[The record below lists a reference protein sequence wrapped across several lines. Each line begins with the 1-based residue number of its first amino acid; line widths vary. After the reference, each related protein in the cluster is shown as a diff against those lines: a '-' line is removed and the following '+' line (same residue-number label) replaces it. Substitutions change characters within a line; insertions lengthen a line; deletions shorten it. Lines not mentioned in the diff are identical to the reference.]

1 MFRRAAAALAL
12 PVILF
17 ASQPAQAAT
26 EKYRVA
32 LRGFPVGMMTVT
44 DQRGGNG
51 VYDAKSHFKTTGLAG
66 VVREVYFT
74 MQSRG
79 RHKGASLYPVHFVE
93 DMNTGKR
100 KSNGKVQFNG
110 GDARWDPNTAMIA
123 VLADRPVAQGCAF
136 DESVFDGKRTH
147 QLKIW
152 TVSESEGQLNCKG
165 TFTRTA
171 GYTAKQLSSRMGYTF
186 TISYNNQGGTWVFNE
201 AATDTDYGRV
211 NLYAR

>member
-12 PVILF
+12 PAILF

-26 EKYRVA
+26 ETYRVA

-44 DQRGGNG
+44 DQRDGTG
-51 VYDAKSHFKTTGLAG
+51 VFDARSHFKTTGLAG

-74 MQSRG
+74 MHSRG
-79 RHKGASLYPVHFVE
+79 RHKGASLDPVHYVE
-93 DMNTGKR
+93 NMNTGKR
-100 KSNGKVQFNG
+100 KSNGKVQFKG

-123 VLADRPVAQGCAF
+123 VLMDRSVAQGCALN
-136 DESVFDGKRTH
+136 ESIFDGKRTH

-152 TVSESEGQLNCKG
+152 TVSESEGRLACKG
-165 TFTRTA
+165 TFIRTA
-171 GYTAKQLSSRMGYTF
+171 GYTAEQLSSRRGYTF
-186 TISYNNQGGTWVFNE
+186 IITYNRQGGNWVFNE